1 LRINQLRWHYWR
13 PYINKCPGAGARLLP
28 VRILNTKGAAMLI
41 EDKFKK
47 FNLTDAMTEHLRSLA
62 ALTKKSDEQA
72 HSYAIKT
79 IVLGVDKADSTEQ
92 GAGNAELG

>member
-1 LRINQLRWHYWR
+1 VA
-13 PYINKCPGAGARLLP
+13 PPLLSWV

-47 FNLTDAMTEHLRSLA
+47 FNLTDEMTEHLRFLA

-79 IVLGVDKADSTEQ
+79 IVLGIDKADSTEQ